1 MSGKSSTWRY
11 RSMLTL
17 QVIAMEYCESTQCTG
32 IFIKGVSDQYPLTF
46 SRVSKRTVNNM
57 NRAVTSMTTTTIEE
71 TQKYFVI
78 LLKGETRARHF
89 WPKQSPLRS
98 L

>member
-32 IFIKGVSDQYPLTF
+32 IFIKGVLDQYPLTF

-78 LLKGETRARHF
+78 YSKVKPEHDTFGPSRV
-89 WPKQSPLRS
+89 P
-98 L
+98 